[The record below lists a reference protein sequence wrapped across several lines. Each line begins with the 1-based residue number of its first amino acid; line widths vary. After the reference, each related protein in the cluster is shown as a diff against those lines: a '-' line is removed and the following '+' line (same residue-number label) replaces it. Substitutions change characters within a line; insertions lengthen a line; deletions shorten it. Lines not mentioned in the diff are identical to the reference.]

1 MGINIINA
9 ALFIGSFIVLA
20 IAGGFSTSAAR
31 KLQSSADPDLKS
43 AHSYLT
49 YSSILVWIS
58 IAGILVG
65 GGLYLFFAS
74 ETIETTGNWIV
85 DAFLFLTLV
94 LVGAVGILAA
104 IAATKINSSKADDN
118 GAYRQTIIA
127 AILGIVGFVMVL
139 VIIGIKFFHK
149 AKGNETIFD
158 KNVPSWAANE
168 IASEPELGAVLG

>member
-9 ALFIGSFIVLA
+9 ALFIGSFIILA
-20 IAGGFSTSAAR
+20 ISGGYSTNSAIR
-31 KLQSSADPDLKS
+31 LQSSADPELKS
-43 AHSYLT
+43 AHKLLT
-49 YSSILVWIS
+49 YSSVITWIS

-74 ETIETTGNWIV
+74 ETVETTGNWIV
-85 DAFLFLTLV
+85 DGFLFLTLV

-104 IAATKINSSKADDN
+104 IAATKINNTKADNN

-139 VIIGIKFFHK
+139 AIIGIKFFHK

-158 KNVPSWAANE
+158 KNVPSWAAKE
-168 IASEPELGAVLG
+168 IGSDPELGATLG